1 MGKWNGKALPTRA
14 EEALREAQYCPR
26 KLMLLHTGVAL
37 GIALIISVLNLILT
51 RQIDTTGG
59 LAGLGLRSIL
69 ETIQSLLE
77 TGSNLALPFWET
89 GILAAA
95 YLWATRQPAENAT
108 VLMGFRRFGPVLRL
122 RLLQGLVSTLLAMG
136 VVYFS
141 SMVYLMTPWS
151 NTVVAEI
158 ETMLGSGAEAME
170 AIDALTPEMMGQ
182 LVLKMK
188 PLMILCAVLLLV
200 ILVPILYRMRFAPYL
215 QMQQERVGARAAIA
229 ESFRMTRKNCLAL
242 LKLDLRFWWFYVLQI
257 LTIGLCY
264 GDVILSACGIAQPWG
279 EMVGFFLFYV
289 LGIAGQLAL
298 YTWARPKVLTT
309 YALAC
314 LELQGYSVYPTE

>member
-1 MGKWNGKALPTRA
+1 MGKWNGKSLPARA
-14 EEALREAQYCPR
+14 EAALQDAPKSPK

-37 GIALIISVLNLILT
+37 GIALVISVLNLILS

-77 TGSNLALPFWET
+77 VLSNLGLPFWET
-89 GILAAA
+89 GILFAA
-95 YLWATRQPAENAT
+95 YLWATRQPAENTA
-108 VLMGFRRFGPVLRL
+108 VLQGFRRFGPVLRL
-122 RLLQGLVSTLLAMG
+122 RLLQGLLLMLLSTG

-141 SMVYLMTPWS
+141 SIVYLMTPWS
-151 NTVVAEI
+151 NTAIAEM
-158 ETMLGSGAEAME
+158 ETMLGAGGDPIA

-182 LVLKMK
+182 LILMMK
-188 PLMILCAVLLLV
+188 PLMILCAVLLAV
-200 ILVPILYRMRFAPYL
+200 IVVPLLFRMRFAPYL

-242 LKLDLRFWWFYVLQI
+242 LKLDLQFWWFYVLQV

-264 GDVILSACGIAQPWG
+264 GDVILTFLGIPQPWG
-279 EMVGFFLFYV
+279 EMTGFFLFYV

-298 YTWARPKVLTT
+298 FTWARPKVITS
-309 YALAC
+309 YAMAC
-314 LELQGYSVYPTE
+314 RELQGYSV